1 MVESAYGVG
10 RHNSTGVDERRKCR
24 ILLVIK
30 RQGAYRNVE
39 GGEEP
44 TMWPRIW
51 VTTINRRE
59 QDKKGEDRK

>member
-1 MVESAYGVG
+1 MTRMVESAYGVG

-44 TMWPRIW
+44 TM
-51 VTTINRRE
+51 
-59 QDKKGEDRK
+59 